1 MYVSVNMY
9 EQIYE
14 RSKKEGVLFLKETNK
29 PLVVVVVV
37 VVHLLALEYNCKIT
51 YI

>member
-1 MYVSVNMY
+1 MYVNVNMY

-14 RSKKEGVLFLKETNK
+14 RSKKEGVLFLKEANK
-29 PLVVVVVV
+29 PLVVVVV